1 MKKKKLICVL
11 EAGGLLLLSLS
22 LPAAELVDRI
32 VAVVGDEIITLSDVK
47 SHPSSK
53 DPLETLIREKILK
66 TEMERLG
73 LNASDDELDNAVR
86 EVLTRNKITLDSL
99 KSELSRKGIPF
110 DRFKRD
116 LGEQIRQMKFMGQ
129 VIFPRIR
136 VSEEEILSKAG
147 PNPSEE
153 SRLQARIEILK
164 SRAPDEMEKYL
175 GELRGKTY
183 VEIKK

>member
-1 MKKKKLICVL
+1 MKKFLFAL
-11 EAGGLLLLSLS
+11 GLLFLPLLLR
-22 LPAAELVDRI
+22 AAELVDRI

-53 DPLETLIREKILK
+53 DPLEAIIREKILK
-66 TEMERLG
+66 AEIDRLG
-73 LNASDDELDNAVR
+73 LNPSEEEMNSAVR
-86 EVLTRNKITLDSL
+86 EVLTRNKITLEGL

-136 VSEEEILSKAG
+136 VSEEEILTKAG